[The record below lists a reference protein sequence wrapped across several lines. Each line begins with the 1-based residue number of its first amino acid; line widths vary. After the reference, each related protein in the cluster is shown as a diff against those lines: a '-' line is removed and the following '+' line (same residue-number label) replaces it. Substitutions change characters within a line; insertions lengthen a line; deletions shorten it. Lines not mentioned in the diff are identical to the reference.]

1 MFASAFGVIPVAE
14 HIQQQV
20 LEIYEDDL
28 FDYDSCCLDFWVNQ
42 NFVKVNSAD

>member
-20 LEIYEDDL
+20 LETYEDDAYL
-28 FDYDSCCLDFWVNQ
+28 TMIL
-42 NFVKVNSAD
+42 AA

>member
-20 LEIYEDDL
+20 LETYEDDFYL
-28 FDYDSCCLDFWVNQ
+28 TMILAAQTFG
-42 NFVKVNSAD
+42 